1 MSDEEFERR
10 VRETFELKL
19 FEQANKKLK
28 DIPMKSET
36 EKARNTKISPEDF
49 KQVEGQSGSDE
60 GDEEEPGGLGS
71 RLQTYQGN
79 GINPLFDEEDDE
91 IIQKSLFANSHHASS
106 NCQYKNHSPVT
117 QAH

>member
-49 KQVEGQSGSDE
+49 KQVEG
-60 GDEEEPGGLGS
+60 
-71 RLQTYQGN
+71 
-79 GINPLFDEEDDE
+79 
-91 IIQKSLFANSHHASS
+91 
-106 NCQYKNHSPVT
+106 
-117 QAH
+117 